1 MKRISKCSALIPI
14 VLALII
20 QGCAGPSDGVPDA
33 SLGPDAT
40 YADLGEFRMHYI
52 EKGAGEPLLLIHGYA
67 SSTYCFRKII
77 GPLSESFHVYAID
90 LKGFGRSDKP
100 ADGNYTLETLASEV
114 VRFMDGMG
122 IEKAHFAGSSLGGG
136 VSLMAALL
144 YPDRV
149 DRLVL
154 LDPGCYPMEP
164 NRMFRMIR
172 TPVLGTV
179 TIMFWT
185 RSAYRKTLEQSI
197 SDHAMID
204 DEMLDGFYRPY
215 REWDARRAALRTAR
229 ALDFDRLEALTARY
243 PEIAAQT
250 LIVWGEQD
258 RTVPLSFGRR
268 LRSDL
273 GRSRL
278 AVIPACG
285 HMPSEERPEKLVPL
299 VEAFLA
305 DGDLER
311 IAGQQG
317 VGLE

>member
-1 MKRISKCSALIPI
+1 MKGILRYSALFA
-14 VLALII
+14 LAIGFL
-20 QGCAGPSDGVPDA
+20 GCAGPVDRLPEEPI
-33 SLGPDAT
+33 SLDAT
-40 YADLGEFRMHYI
+40 YADLGELRMHYI

-67 SSTYCFRKII
+67 SSTYCFNKII
-77 GPLSESFHVYAID
+77 GPLSERFHVYAID

-100 ADGNYTLETLASEV
+100 ADGDYTLETLASEV

-122 IEKAHFAGSSLGGG
+122 IETAHIAGSSLGGG
-136 VSLMAALL
+136 VSLMIALL

-164 NRMFRMIR
+164 NWMFRAIR
-172 TPVLGTV
+172 TPGLGTV
-179 TIMFWT
+179 TMMLWT
-185 RSAYRKTLEQSI
+185 RSAYRRMLEQSI
-197 SDHAMID
+197 YDHAMID
-204 DEMLDGFYRPY
+204 DEMLDAYYRPY
-215 REWDARRAALRTAR
+215 NKWEAKRAALRTAR

-243 PEIAAQT
+243 PEIAAQA

-278 AVIPACG
+278 AVIPECG
-285 HMPSEERPEKLVPL
+285 HMPSEERPETLMPL
-299 VEAFLA
+299 VEAFLE
-305 DGDLER
+305 DGDLDR
-311 IAGQQG
+311 VALQQG

>member
-1 MKRISKCSALIPI
+1 MKGILRYLAIFALAIGF
-14 VLALII
+14 L
-20 QGCAGPSDGVPDA
+20 GCAGPSDRVPEA
-33 SLGPDAT
+33 AMGPDAT
-40 YADLGEFRMHYI
+40 YADLGELRMHYI

-67 SSTYCFRKII
+67 SSTYCFRKVI
-77 GPLSESFHVYAID
+77 GPLSERFHVYAID

-100 ADGNYTLETLASEV
+100 ADGDYTLETLASEV
-114 VRFMDGMG
+114 VLFMEGMG
-122 IEKAHFAGSSLGGG
+122 IEKAALAGSSLGGG
-136 VSLMAALL
+136 VSLMTALH

-164 NRMFRMIR
+164 NRMFRMLR
-172 TPVLGTV
+172 TPGLGTL

-185 RSAYRKTLEQSI
+185 RSAYRRLLEQSI
-197 SDHAMID
+197 YDHALID

-215 REWDARRAALRTAR
+215 REWDARRAALLTAR

-243 PEIAAQT
+243 PEIAAET

-268 LRSDL
+268 LRGDL

-278 AVIPACG
+278 AVIPECG
-285 HMPSEERPEKLVPL
+285 HMPSEEHPDKLVSL

-311 IAGQQG
+311 VAGQQG